1 MIDVHAHIL
10 ANLDDGP
17 SDIEESVNMCR
28 MAAEDGISVIVATPH
43 MFKDIYPVSRQ
54 DVIDRTDELNVI
66 LADRKID
73 LKILP
78 GAEIAIIPD
87 VVGRLI
93 KGEILTIGDR
103 GSHVFIELTDYFPE
117 KEIGEMIAAILQENV
132 IPVISH
138 PERNVTIQKH
148 LNLLEGFVEMGAL
161 SQVTAMSITGDFGY
175 HVQKCVKEILK
186 RGLSHFIATDSHS
199 STWRPPLLSAAVKKA
214 SRVIGREKAIE
225 QVTGAG
231 LGI

>member
-17 SDIEESVNMCR
+17 SNIEESVKMCR
-28 MAAEDGISVIVATPH
+28 MAAEDGINVIIATPH
-43 MFKDIYPVSRQ
+43 MFKDIYLVSRQ
-54 DVIDRTDELNVI
+54 DVIDRTDELNAI

-78 GAEIAIIPD
+78 GSEIAIVPD
-87 VVGRLI
+87 VVDRLLR
-93 KGEILTIGDR
+93 GELLTIGDR
-103 GSHVFIELTDYFPE
+103 GSHIFIELTDYFPE
-117 KEIGEMIAAILQENV
+117 KEIEEMIGAILSENV

-148 LNLLEGFVEMGAL
+148 LNLLERFVEIGAL
-161 SQVTAMSITGDFGY
+161 SQVTAMSITGDFG
-175 HVQKCVKEILK
+175 HNVQKCVREILK

-199 STWRPPLLSAAVKKA
+199 STWRPPILSDAVKRA
-214 SRVIGREKAIE
+214 GRIIGREKAIE
-225 QVTGAG
+225 QVMGTG